1 MAKAEGAEVD
11 AWRLEP
17 GHEQA
22 AMKLARLIEVGVDQI
37 TTDSPEAL
45 DELWRSRAP

>member
-17 GHEQA
+17 EDEGA
-22 AMKLARLIEVGVDQI
+22 SATVARLIEAGVDQI